1 MERIRKLAVAA
12 TITTFLLVAIGGFV
26 RATKSGMGCG
36 DNWPH
41 CPGEVTRA
49 TVIELSHRG
58 VAGVLGVVLALLV
71 VTAWR
76 SRREHPRLLAV
87 SAAAAALWASQALLG
102 AVVVWLELRAES
114 VVLHLVTAM
123 ALFAVLIYATAQ
135 TYRAADRPAPRA
147 DRGIAREAALAAA
160 AVLGLLLV
168 GSYVTGRG
176 AGYVFPDWP
185 LMDGRV
191 VPDLGNELNAL
202 HFIHRALAAAVGIV
216 VAVVALR
223 IVRRK
228 REFPFQ
234 ARVARIAVAAF
245 GLEIAIGA
253 LNVWTRLNAAAVTL
267 HLALGALIWGLF
279 VTLAVVSAPERVS
292 ARVRRWREPAAVE
305 GGR

>member
-12 TITTFLLVAIGGFV
+12 TITTFLLIAIGGFV

-36 DNWPH
+36 DNWPD

-58 VAGVLGVVLALLV
+58 VAGVLGVLLAALV

-76 SRREHPRLLAV
+76 ARGDDRRMLAPAGV
-87 SAAAAALWASQALLG
+87 AAALWASQALLG
-102 AVVVWLELRAES
+102 AVVVWLELKAES

-123 ALFAVLIYATAQ
+123 ALLAVLVYTTAQ
-135 TYRAADRPAPRA
+135 TYRTEDRAAPRG
-147 DRGIAREAALAAA
+147 DRSIAREAGLAAA
-160 AVLGLLLV
+160 AVLALLLV

-185 LMDGRV
+185 LMDGRL
-191 VPDLGNELNAL
+191 VPNLGNELAAL
-202 HFIHRALAAAVGIV
+202 HFLHRALAAAVGVV
-216 VAVVALR
+216 VAVVGVR
-223 IVRRK
+223 IVRRST
-228 REFPFQ
+228 EFPLR
-234 ARVARIAVAAF
+234 ARLALLAIGAF
-245 GLEIAIGA
+245 GIEVAVGA

-267 HLALGALIWGLF
+267 HLALGALVWGLF
-279 VTLAVVSAPERVS
+279 VAVAVVSLPERAG
-292 ARVRRWREPAAVE
+292 ARARWREPAAVE